1 VPRPEW
7 IATNGSIAL
16 LTAVTTVLAEPE
28 AAVGDRARPD
38 AAAAAHT
45 ADSEATQVP
54 GHPAPTPTDTA
65 PSDGADADAR
75 AKQLYLDGDARYA
88 EGDYEGARQRFEEAY
103 RLSGRPA
110 LLFNIANALERM
122 GRYEEALF
130 HLRQYR
136 ASAPAELR
144 ERVDKRIAYL
154 EERIARSEPAT
165 DPRPDPDPA
174 ASAGVNPQAD
184 TEPSAILETSPRD
197 HTWRTVGYGLAGV
210 GVAGL
215 VVGTV
220 FALDFDSAKKDASG
234 QCATSEGSTLCPEAA
249 RNALARQDDRAL
261 WADVTLGAGALLLGV
276 GAYLVIDDATSER
289 PTAVRVSAGP
299 LGGSLEVVGRF

>member
-1 VPRPEW
+1 
-7 IATNGSIAL
+7 
-16 LTAVTTVLAEPE
+16 
-28 AAVGDRARPD
+28 
-38 AAAAAHT
+38 
-45 ADSEATQVP
+45 
-54 GHPAPTPTDTA
+54 
-65 PSDGADADAR
+65 
-75 AKQLYLDGDARYA
+75 LYLDGDARYA

-130 HLRQYR
+130 HLRRYA

-144 ERVDKRIAYL
+144 ERIDKRIAYL
-154 EERIARSEPAT
+154 EERIARGEPA
-165 DPRPDPDPA
+165 PGAGSASAQQAA
-174 ASAGVNPQAD
+174 ASDGLNPQAD
-184 TEPSAILETSPRD
+184 AGPSPTPEPPPVD
-197 HTWRTVGYGLAGV
+197 HTLRTVGYGLAGV

-220 FALDFDSAKKDASG
+220 FALNFDSAKKDASG
-234 QCATSEGSTLCPEAA
+234 QCTSSEGSTLCPEAA
-249 RNALARQDDRAL
+249 RDALARQDDRSL

-299 LGGSLEVVGRF
+299 LGGSLQVVGRF